1 MYGRSQQNIVK
12 QTHTHIHTHTHIGD
26 DQQQTEIT

>member
-12 QTHTHIHTHTHIGD
+12 QTHTHIHTHTYIGD